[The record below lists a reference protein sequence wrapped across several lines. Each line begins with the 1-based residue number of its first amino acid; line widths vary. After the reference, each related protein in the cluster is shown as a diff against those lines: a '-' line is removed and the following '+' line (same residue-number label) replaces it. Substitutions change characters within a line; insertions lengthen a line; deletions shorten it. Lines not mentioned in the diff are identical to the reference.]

1 MSANDQMQ
9 RFIFSDTD
17 IRGEI
22 ISLQDA
28 YQQVRINNAKAE
40 QALPESVQQLLGEFL
55 AAACLLSSSLKF
67 DGVLTLQ
74 ARGEG
79 DVTVLMAESSHQKDL
94 RAVVQLTENCNI
106 DALAGKSL
114 GELLG
119 KGLLVI
125 IIEPDKGE
133 RYQGVVPLDKPTL
146 AENLEDYFAQSEQL
160 NTRFWLRANE
170 HRAGG
175 LMLQALPQ
183 QLSDAATNVEN
194 WETVEALASTV
205 KDEELLE
212 LSHEDLL
219 YRLFNEFDVRLFE
232 QEAVQFA
239 CSCSRQRCEATL
251 RNLGRPELEEII
263 SEQDLITIDCHFCN
277 QKYQFGPTDV
287 EQMFS
292 STPPNMH

>member
-40 QALPESVQQLLGEFL
+40 QALPETVQQLLGEFL

-79 DVTVLMAESSHQKDL
+79 DVSVLMAESSHQKDL
-94 RAVVQLTENCNI
+94 RAVVQLAENCDV
-106 DALAGKSL
+106 DATAGKSL

-170 HRAGG
+170 QRAGG

-183 QLSDAATNVEN
+183 QVSDAATNAEN
-194 WETVEALASTV
+194 WETVEALADTV
-205 KDEELLE
+205 KDEELLG
-212 LSHEDLL
+212 LSHEDVL

-232 QEAVQFA
+232 QEAVRFA
-239 CSCSRQRCEATL
+239 CSCSRQRCESTL
-251 RNLGRPELEEII
+251 SNLGRAELEEII

-277 QKYQFGPTDV
+277 QKYQFGPADV

-292 STPPNMH
+292 STPPNLH

>member
-28 YQQVRINNAKAE
+28 YKQVRINNAKAE

-94 RAVVQLTENCNI
+94 RAVVQLAENCNI
-106 DALAGKSL
+106 EALAGKSL

-183 QLSDAATNVEN
+183 QVSDAATNVEN

-239 CSCSRQRCEATL
+239 CSCSRQRCESTL
-251 RNLGRPELEEII
+251 RNLGQLELEEII

-292 STPPNMH
+292 TTPPNMH